1 MACLSDLEVTAFLAG
16 ELAAGDLKRV
26 SRHLLA
32 GCPDCQGR
40 VTAAATVEPVPDK
53 VYDACIDRARRKVR
67 RLEPRLQRDK
77 ERLANG
83 VAMVRERG
91 WIGLTWPE
99 RSSFRMV
106 HVEVLL
112 QLSFAER
119 YRKPGEMLRLASSAR
134 FAVEKTDHPARYGEP
149 LFLDLRARVWAE
161 LANACRVNELFEEAE
176 EALEKAR
183 SLAEQGTGDPMLAA
197 RFDDIEASLRKDQR
211 RLDEANRLL
220 DRLYRTYMRMGERH
234 LAGRALV
241 KKGINLGLLDRHVEA
256 IGSLRKAFAL
266 VDAKRD
272 PQLMAAATHALL
284 KTLVDSQ
291 SYAEAG
297 KLLLASDLRR
307 KFAGDPLNLLRLR
320 WVEAKILIGRERFAD
335 AEIVLSEVRAG
346 FLEHKLAYV
355 AAVVGLDLAELLQR
369 QYKDV
374 RALAADLL
382 ARCEEQAVDPE
393 AINALV
399 IYEMLCSKR
408 LASVEVTRTVR
419 DYLEQFQDK
428 PNGAA
433 TG

>member
-53 VYDACIDRARRKVR
+53 VYDACIDRAKRKVR

-83 VAMVRERG
+83 VAMVRERD
-91 WIGLTWPE
+91 WRGLTWPE
-99 RSSFRMV
+99 LGSFRMV

-112 QLSFAER
+112 QLSFEER
-119 YRKPGEMLRLASSAR
+119 YRDPRKMLKLARRAQL
-134 FAVEKTDHPARYGEP
+134 AAEKADHPTRYGEP

-161 LANACRVNELFEEAE
+161 LGNACRVNELFKEAE

-183 SLAEQGTGDPMLAA
+183 SLAEQGTGDPLLRAYLWEV
-197 RFDDIEASLRKDQR
+197 EASLHKDQR
-211 RLDEANRLL
+211 RLDEAIRLH
-220 DRLYRTYMRMGERH
+220 DRVYWAYMKIGERH
-234 LAGRALV
+234 LAGRALMS
-241 KKGINLGLLDRHVEA
+241 KGITLELQQRPDEA
-256 IGSLRKAFAL
+256 IRILKKALTLIDAGRDPKLHASAHHSVLRTL
-266 VDAKRD
+266 VDAER
-272 PQLMAAATHALL
+272 
-284 KTLVDSQ
+284 
-291 SYAEAG
+291 YAEAG
-297 KLLLASDLRR
+297 RLLLASDLRR

-320 WVEAKILIGRERFAD
+320 WAEAKILIGRERFAD
-335 AEIVLSEVRAG
+335 AEIALSEVRAG

-355 AAVVGLDLAELLQR
+355 AAMVGLDLAELLQR

-374 RALAADLL
+374 STLAVDIL
-382 ARCEEQAVDPE
+382 ARFEEHAVDPE
-393 AINALV
+393 AIDALR

-408 LASVEVTRTVR
+408 LDSVTLTRNAR
-419 DYLEQFQDK
+419 NYLEHFQD
-428 PNGAA
+428 G
-433 TG
+433 